1 MVAWEAGVD
10 EVGRGCW
17 FGPVFAAA
25 VVLSEAAASALTAEG
40 LTDSKALTA
49 RHRARLVPL
58 IEDAVEA
65 WALGQASAREIDHH
79 GIRRATELA
88 MLRALQRLPQQP
100 ALVLVDGVLPLR
112 LWPHPQQTIVRGQ
125 QNLNAAGVLA
135 KESRDAPIR
144 RLANAF
150 RVTVGT
156 SCRLRHGSASP
167 GSAGPWACHA
177 PMFLLKK
184 VLPPADVRPPA
195 RSCTS
200 RGSHPPVADQHD
212 L

>member
-40 LTDSKALTA
+40 LTDSKALTP
-49 RHRARLVPL
+49 RRRARLVPL
-58 IEDAVEA
+58 IENAAEA

-100 ALVLVDGVLPLR
+100 ELVLVDGVLPLALVAGPAADDCAGR
-112 LWPHPQQTIVRGQ
+112 QQQGLNCCCQRAGQ
-125 QNLNAAGVLA
+125 GVSGCTDPSPGRTL
-135 KESRDAPIR
+135 SGLRI
-144 RLANAF
+144 
-150 RVTVGT
+150 GT

-167 GSAGPWACHA
+167 GSAGPWAHCHA
-177 PMFLLKK
+177 PMFLSKK
-184 VLPPADVRPPA
+184 VLP
-195 RSCTS
+195 S
-200 RGSHPPVADQHD
+200 G
-212 L
+212 